1 MSAVSNSEQG
11 SASSY
16 YLGWDVGG
24 WNCDK
29 NKSSRDGIV
38 ILDEGLAI
46 VGESWRGNLR
56 MTINEAATTRDW
68 LTELFVLCEANPP
81 AGSFDIT
88 MAIDTPLG
96 FSQELVRLATH
107 LTGVETMGVSS
118 ANPYLF
124 RRTERLLFE
133 SGLSPLSA
141 VKDMIGSQATKGMH
155 VLGKFAPHVASC
167 GVWTDGRSFRAIETY
182 PTACRDTEAVKGLLN
197 GKPKLWHADV
207 EDARICAL
215 MAFLFATNA
224 KCLEHPPADIPTCEG
239 WIWVPK
245 GTP

>member
-16 YLGWDVGG
+16 FVGWDVGG

-29 NKSSRDGIV
+29 NKASRDGIV
-38 ILDEGLAI
+38 ILNEALTT
-46 VGESWRGNLR
+46 VGDSWRGNLR

-68 LTELFVLCEANPP
+68 LRELFVLCGATPP
-81 AGSFDIT
+81 SDCFDVT
-88 MAIDTPLG
+88 MGIDTPLG
-96 FSQELVRLATH
+96 FSQELVRLATQ
-107 LTGVETMGVSS
+107 LKGVETIGESS

-124 RRTERLLFE
+124 RRTERRLFE
-133 SGLSPLSA
+133 SGLRPLS
-141 VKDMIGSQATKGMH
+141 VMKDMIGSQATKGMH
-155 VLGKFAPHVASC
+155 VLGRFVPNVASC
-167 GVWTDGRSFRAIETY
+167 GVWTDGHVFRAIETY
-182 PTACRDTEAVKGLLN
+182 PSACRNTQAVKGLLN

-215 MAFLFATNA
+215 MAFLFATDP
-224 KCLEHPPADIPTCEG
+224 KCLEHPPADSPMCEG

-245 GTP
+245 AAP